1 MVFSIVFTN
10 CHLPFAIFHARQNYT
25 KAFVEKMK
33 SFLKKMKSFLKIVFM
48 CRYGS
53 EIFSCIKKCPHFEV
67 PLRKES
73 EFSCGCHLFFVFL
86 RQL

>member
-25 KAFVEKMK
+25 KAFVET
-33 SFLKKMKSFLKIVFM
+33 MKSFLKIVFM
-48 CRYGS
+48 CRNGS
-53 EIFSCIKKCPHFEV
+53 EIFTCIKKCLTLRLL
-67 PLRKES
+67 LRKES
-73 EFSCGCHLFFVFL
+73 EISCGCHFFFVFL

>member
-1 MVFSIVFTN
+1 MVFSIVSIAFTN

-25 KAFVEKMK
+25 KAFVE
-33 SFLKKMKSFLKIVFM
+33 KMKSFLKIVFM